1 MFISFKTL
9 SMVHSSIV
17 GSCLTIEIFEH
28 QNGFGLLLH
37 VAIEC
42 CFEC

>member
-9 SMVHSSIV
+9 TMVHSSV
-17 GSCLTIEIFEH
+17 CSCSTIEIFDH

-42 CFEC
+42 CFDC